1 MRVLLLMKTPHP
13 NYLRMNIWM
22 KVLVK
27 NSFERMEPFMV
38 SILFW
43 VNVVIGTAREFVRS
57 GAEKMDLDTA
67 ET

>member
-1 MRVLLLMKTPHP
+1 MRVLLLTKTPHP

-22 KVLVK
+22 KVLVR

-43 VNVVIGTAREFVRS
+43 VNVVIGTAKEFVRS
-57 GAEKMDLDTA
+57 GAGKMDLDTA